1 MIFVTVG
8 TQDKQFQRLLNAVE
22 KLDIQEEII
31 IQRGSTKFQTK
42 KKNIK
47 VYKYLSNSKYE
58 KIMKD
63 ASVIITH
70 AGVGTIIDG
79 LKLHK
84 KMIVA
89 ARLQKYKE
97 HVNDHQL
104 QLLETFSEAGYI
116 IPLYDFDKLQTL
128 IEKEFKPKE
137 FISNNEIF
145 NNKLFEEINEG

>member
-22 KLDIQEEII
+22 RLDIEEEII
-31 IQRGSTKFQTK
+31 IQKGSTKFQSK

-47 VYKYLSNSKYE
+47 VYKYLSNSRYE
-58 KIMKD
+58 KIMSE
-63 ASVIITH
+63 ARIIITH

-116 IPLYDFDKLQTL
+116 IPLNDFNNLQKL
-128 IEKEFKPKE
+128 IEKDFKPKE
-137 FISNNEIF
+137 FVSNNEEF
-145 NNKLFEEINEG
+145 NNKLYEEINKG

>member
-22 KLDIQEEII
+22 RLDIEEEII
-31 IQRGSTKFQTK
+31 IQKGSTKFQSK

-47 VYKYLSNSKYE
+47 VYKYLSNSRYE
-58 KIMKD
+58 KIMSE
-63 ASVIITH
+63 ARIIITH

-116 IPLYDFDKLQTL
+116 IPLNDFNNLQKL
-128 IEKEFKPKE
+128 IEKDFKPKE
-137 FISNNEIF
+137 FLSNNEEF
-145 NNKLFEEINEG
+145 NNKLYEEINKG